1 MITHTLLAVSLT
13 MIGLTAFSLLRTAP
27 KTDIGHTMY
36 SVEYYA
42 ILNKLTE
49 ITNRAIGCRTV
60 AEVDDCIEDYRAIL
74 MGKDDEAGGLAAMFE
89 YRNSIVS
96 SNNCKEATK

>member
-1 MITHTLLAVSLT
+1 
-13 MIGLTAFSLLRTAP
+13 
-27 KTDIGHTMY
+27 MY

-42 ILNKLTE
+42 ILNQLTE
-49 ITNRAIGCRTV
+49 ITNKASRCRTV
-60 AEVDDCIEDYRAIL
+60 AEVDACIEDYRETL

-96 SNNCKEATK
+96 SNNRKNTTK